1 MQIDNLKNTNN
12 EHTTNID
19 QLNKQLTAKSKEIMR
34 QAAHIEALTNE
45 IETLRLSKESV
56 IDEDT
61 SEKDQKIEELQLEID
76 I

>member
-1 MQIDNLKNTNN
+1 MQIDNLKNTIN

-19 QLNKQLTAKSKEIMR
+19 HLNKQLTAKSKEIAR